1 MWLIIHKQR
10 GGKLSKFSK
19 ITHWRLIVY
28 DDHMADNC
36 LHPAWSAK
44 SKVLLFANANV
55 TSVFR
60 PRGLALICSL
70 PISQWVPATWK
81 LKIGR
86 MTFWRQSKYSLS
98 SFQAYVMLEGT
109 HLLYIIVFC
118 HHTSIFFSWVL
129 LRDSQRMSRWWSIC
143 EMSCDDL
150 TQLHIKVLYATAK

>member
-19 ITHWRLIVY
+19 ITHWRMIVY

-36 LHPAWSAK
+36 LQPAWSAK

-81 LKIGR
+81 LKIGG
-86 MTFWRQSKYSLS
+86 MTFWRQSKLCDVGRNTPVVHYCILS
-98 SFQAYVMLEGT
+98 SYLDFLFLSFVERLTKDVKMM
-109 HLLYIIVFC
+109 IDMRN
-118 HHTSIFFSWVL
+118 VL
-129 LRDSQRMSRWWSIC
+129 WWSHTTPHQGTLC
-143 EMSCDDL
+143 NSQVSGL
-150 TQLHIKVLYATAK
+150 